1 MLKWLVNYFFSFDV
15 RRKFPELSSSN
26 HLTTAKTLLRLIT
39 GGKKTLG
46 WGFPCSPLGS
56 ILQRFLTWRKTRA
69 IYIRRKRHLGQKK
82 RWPLRYEFWAETT
95 STPSRAAILRRR
107 PPHLAPKAPQ
117 KCFRRLTFFSHS
129 TGYYL
134 FASLNSLPAVRC
146 VNFSLP
152 IHTLSEMRIMLVI

>member
-1 MLKWLVNYFFSFDV
+1 VTPDCWVIKPGICKKSCNFDYNLGFFVLKWLVNYFFSFDV

-69 IYIRRKRHLGQKK
+69 IYIRRKRHLGQKT
-82 RWPLRYEFWAETT
+82 L
-95 STPSRAAILRRR
+95 AA
-107 PPHLAPKAPQ
+107 
-117 KCFRRLTFFSHS
+117 S
-129 TGYYL
+129 
-134 FASLNSLPAVRC
+134 V
-146 VNFSLP
+146 
-152 IHTLSEMRIMLVI
+152 